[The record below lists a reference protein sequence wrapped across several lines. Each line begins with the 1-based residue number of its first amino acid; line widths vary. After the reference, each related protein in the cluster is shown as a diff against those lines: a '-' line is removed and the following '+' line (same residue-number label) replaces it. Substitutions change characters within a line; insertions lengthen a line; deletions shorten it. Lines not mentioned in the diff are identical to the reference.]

1 MKTEKLLAAGILAT
15 PMFFVVALAQAFTKD
30 GFDLREHMISQL
42 ALGPLGWIQIANFL
56 VTGALFALV
65 AVGLRRGLTTG
76 IGRTWISRLVGVFAA
91 GMIGAGVFVCDP
103 YQGYPAG
110 AAEAMTWHGT
120 LHGVSAAVAGLAL
133 VAVLVIMARRFRAEQ
148 RTGAAVL
155 SIVIAVV
162 YVVLPASIPALTS
175 ITFPIASLLAW
186 GWVAVFA
193 AESRSELVVRPAV
206 SAGQLQPA

>member
-42 ALGPLGWIQIANFL
+42 AIGSHGWIQIANFL

-65 AVGLRRGLTTG
+65 AAGLHRGLTTG
-76 IGRTWISRLVGVFAA
+76 IGRVWAPRLVGVFAA

-103 YQGYPAG
+103 YRGYPAG
-110 AAEAMTWHGT
+110 AAEVMTWHGT
-120 LHGVSAAVAGLAL
+120 LHAVFASVAGLAL
-133 VAVLVIMARRFRAEQ
+133 VAVMVILARRFRSEQ

-162 YVVLPASIPALTS
+162 YVVLPVSVPALTS
-175 ITFPIASLLAW
+175 ITFPIASFLAW

-193 AESRSELVVRPAV
+193 AGLRTERVVQSARRS
-206 SAGQLQPA
+206 GQLQPA